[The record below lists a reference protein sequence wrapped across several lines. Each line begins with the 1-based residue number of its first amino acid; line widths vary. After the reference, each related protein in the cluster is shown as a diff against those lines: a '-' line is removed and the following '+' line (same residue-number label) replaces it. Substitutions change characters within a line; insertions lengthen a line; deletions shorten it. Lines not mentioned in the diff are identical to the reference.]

1 MAESV
6 VHNHPPNMAT
16 TSCPAC
22 VGTATKAYRDQFE
35 RGMKGFAKSDVWGF
49 NTYLAGVLAGGLT
62 VLRDNLH
69 GCPPELCSK
78 DDETWADEGVE
89 RWRAIL
95 DEMIVGFSQEDQ
107 HDPTPELQRSLE
119 LLAKWWGHLWD

>member
-1 MAESV
+1 MSLL
-6 VHNHPPNMAT
+6 HNHPPNMAT

-22 VGTATKAYRDQFE
+22 TGTVTEKYRDQIE
-35 RGMKGFAKSDVWGF
+35 RGRNGFATSDVWSF
-49 NTYLAGVLAGGLT
+49 NDYLAGVLASGLQ

-69 GCPPELCSK
+69 GCPPELCSD
-78 DDETWADEGVE
+78 DDETWAEEGVK
-89 RWRAIL
+89 RWQAIL

-107 HDPTPELQRSLE
+107 QDPTPELQRSLD